1 MNVTDQEPGT
11 SVSEIM
17 GAEQP
22 IQQQRL
28 QEMVNPDTP
37 VAGIGEAMFYG
48 SPLTMDQ
55 DSQTPGIAMDIVT
68 DEAEQSGGPG
78 TRRSEKYHFGL
89 RSHNGMK

>member
-11 SVSEIM
+11 SVSEIV

-37 VAGIGEAMFYG
+37 AAGIGEAAMFYG
-48 SPLTMDQ
+48 SQLTMDQ

-78 TRRSEKYHFGL
+78 TRRSEK
-89 RSHNGMK
+89 